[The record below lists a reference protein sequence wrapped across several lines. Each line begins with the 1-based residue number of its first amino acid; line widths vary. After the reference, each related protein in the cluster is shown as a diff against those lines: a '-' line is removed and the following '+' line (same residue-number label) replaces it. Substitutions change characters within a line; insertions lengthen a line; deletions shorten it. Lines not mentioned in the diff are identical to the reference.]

1 MSNWLKRWKALWH
14 PNRYHGWGRSK
25 SYFEGWYFK
34 MVNAD
39 ESLAFAL
46 IPGISIDAKG
56 ESHAFIQMIDGT
68 EGKAFYE
75 QYEADEFKPREDR
88 FEVAVGQSRFSDQEV
103 IINLPQITGHVKIE
117 NPTPWPSELGAPG
130 VMGWYSFV
138 PMMQCYHGVVSLD
151 HKLSGVVNYEGVDYI
166 LDGGIGYIEKDWG
179 TSFPKCWIWMQS
191 NHFEQLDRSV
201 SFMASVAHI
210 PWMGRYFVGFLVFMW
225 VDSKL
230 YKFATYTGAKMTSS
244 MDDDHVY
251 LQFKQGKKLIKI
263 TAKRGPTAE
272 LISPIVGEMA
282 GKVNESL
289 AAVLHVKLTEGDKVI
304 YEGSGRNAG
313 LEVAGDISILLTD
326 Q

>member
-1 MSNWLKRWKALWH
+1 
-14 PNRYHGWGRSK
+14 
-25 SYFEGWYFK
+25 
-34 MVNAD
+34 
-39 ESLAFAL
+39 
-46 IPGISIDAKG
+46 
-56 ESHAFIQMIDGT
+56 
-68 EGKAFYE
+68 
-75 QYEADEFKPREDR
+75 
-88 FEVAVGQSRFSDQEV
+88 
-103 IINLPQITGHVKIE
+103 
-117 NPTPWPSELGAPG
+117 
-130 VMGWYSFV
+130 
-138 PMMQCYHGVVSLD
+138 
-151 HKLSGVVNYEGVDYI
+151 
-166 LDGGIGYIEKDWG
+166 
-179 TSFPKCWIWMQS
+179 
-191 NHFEQLDRSV
+191 
-201 SFMASVAHI
+201 MASVAHI